1 MQTSFAQSPVINE
14 LYSRGIATEPDWI
27 EIFNPTSASIDIT
40 GYKIYD
46 SGGNAG
52 TKPKK
57 EFPAGSII
65 PANGF
70 LAITVDD
77 TAASGFGLS
86 SSGEKSGLK
95 MLVVP

>member
-1 MQTSFAQSPVINE
+1 MKKDYLLLFVPLFAFVLMQTGFAQSPVINE

-27 EIFNPTSASIDIT
+27 EIYNPTSTSIDIT

-57 EFPAGSII
+57 EFP
-65 PANGF
+65 
-70 LAITVDD
+70 T
-77 TAASGFGLS
+77 
-86 SSGEKSGLK
+86 
-95 MLVVP
+95 